1 MKLKFCGFK
10 TLEDI
15 EKAKFLN
22 VDALG
27 FIHYP
32 RSKRFVDVATI
43 QQFTEL
49 IPDTKE
55 KVVIVVNPEIATLY
69 DLITRTGITAIQL
82 HGDESLET
90 INYIK
95 QLAPKLKIIK
105 ALPANDVET
114 LQQAIQYYKQ
124 AIDLF
129 IIDTPS
135 TDYGGTGKV
144 YDWTI
149 LETLKDI
156 NYLIAGGMNL
166 ENIKKLERL
175 QLSHIGYDIASGI
188 ETNGNKD
195 SNKMN
200 EIIEFVKGE

>member
-22 VDALG
+22 IDALG

-82 HGDESLET
+82 HGDESLEI